1 MQTLLNRLLIVIA
14 FILLAMGL
22 FGVAPSEQ
30 NVITQTILGE
40 ARSEGE
46 AGMYAIA
53 CIIKRRMELKSF
65 PSKAK
70 KVCLEPSQ
78 FDYWTQ
84 RKRVKWDDQNRAAVR
99 ALMRGNSKE
108 VRYARMLAANIN
120 RLDLSYIN
128 NADHYCTLKTHNYW
142 TRGNRPVKVIGAH
155 KFFKLRK

>member
-1 MQTLLNRLLIVIA
+1 MQTFLNRLLIVIA

-22 FGVAPSEQ
+22 FGVEPSEQ

-65 PSKAK
+65 PSTAK

-108 VRYARMLAANIN
+108 VR
-120 RLDLSYIN
+120 
-128 NADHYCTLKTHNYW
+128 
-142 TRGNRPVKVIGAH
+142 
-155 KFFKLRK
+155 